1 MTAQLFRCTLLA
13 LLIAFSGLHWSP
25 ARAAEFDHAALSR
38 LVLENHIR
46 PGYSKLYD
54 AARALARA
62 NEALCKKPDENL
74 RQATRA
80 AFVAMVRAWGRIEH
94 VRFGPVTE
102 GYAHERIAFWPD
114 PKGVGARQVRRILKK
129 RTPEVLEPAALAK
142 KSVAVQ
148 GLTALEI
155 VFFAKG
161 NEAVGQDSESGRFR
175 CGYGLAIARNLERI
189 TGTLV
194 ADWSA
199 DGEYSALWLNPGS
212 DNPVYLTGKEVTR
225 DSARA
230 LLDGLEALREHK
242 IAGPIGLRP
251 DGAARTRAAFRR
263 SDLAIAFIHSNSEG
277 LLDLFAT
284 GGFADMF
291 RGRAPGLVDN
301 ILGELKRVQDL
312 AAAIEATGIT
322 DIRTEELMDQFLVM
336 GFPLKN
342 ARERAAELIVDVS
355 GLVIRFNDSDAN

>member
-1 MTAQLFRCTLLA
+1 MTAQFFRCTLLA
-13 LLIAFSGLHWSP
+13 LLIALSGFHLRS

-38 LVLENHIR
+38 LVLEKHIR
-46 PGYSKLYD
+46 PGYRQLHD
-54 AARALARA
+54 AARALAQA
-62 NEALCKKPDENL
+62 NKALCQKPNEKL

-80 AFVAMVRAWGRIEH
+80 AFVAMVRVWGRIEH
-94 VRFGPVTE
+94 IRFGPIAE

-114 PKGVGARQVRRILKK
+114 PKGVGARQVRRILSK
-129 RTPEVLEPAALAK
+129 RTPAVLEPVALAK

-155 VFFAKG
+155 VLFAKG
-161 NEAVGQDSESGRFR
+161 NEAVAQDGVSGRFR

-194 ADWSA
+194 ADWRSN
-199 DGEYSALWLNPGS
+199 GKFSALWLNPGA

-251 DGAARTRAAFRR
+251 DGAARTRAAFWR
-263 SDLAIAFIHSNSEG
+263 SNLAIAFIHSNSEG
-277 LLDLFAT
+277 LLDLFAM
-284 GGFADMF
+284 GGFVELF
-291 RGRAPGLVDN
+291 RQRSPGLVDN
-301 ILGELKRVQDL
+301 ILGELKRVRDL
-312 AAAIEATGIT
+312 ATAIEATGIT
-322 DIRTEELMDQFLVM
+322 DIRTDELMDQFLVM

-342 ARERAAELIVDVS
+342 ARERAAELIVDIS